1 MVSDSD
7 STPVNNTKKIALP
20 DFIDFEEGFD
30 HILEM
35 LKETKEALLRAN
47 QAKSVFLANLSHEIR
62 TPMNAIMGFAQ
73 MLQQSELNDSQQD
86 YVKVILD
93 SGHRLQSFIND
104 LLDLA
109 NYEMGKVSVNST
121 ECRVD
126 ECIAEIWNLY
136 VPRIREKNLLPHLVC
151 PPCDTPVLVDRQI
164 LRRILDSLLDNAVK
178 FTSTGTVSLECRFE
192 KVDDGKLDLTVYVT
206 DTGIG
211 IHPDRLPGIFNV
223 FEQADGGITRRHG
236 GTGLGLGLCKRMVN
250 HLGGSVSVSSEPGIG
265 SRFTVRIPLQTV
277 LPA

>member
-1 MVSDSD
+1 M
-7 STPVNNTKKIALP
+7 TPEDKHPPTEQPNRLRLP
-20 DFIDFEEGFD
+20 EFIDFEEGFD

-73 MLQQSELNDSQQD
+73 MLQQSELNDNQKD
-86 YVKVILD
+86 YVQVILD

-109 NYEMGKVSVNST
+109 NYEMGKVSVNAT

-126 ECIAEIWNLY
+126 ECIGDIWKEF
-136 VPRIREKNLLPHLVC
+136 VPRITAKNLLPHAVC
-151 PPCDTPVLVDRQI
+151 PTWESPVLVDRQM
-164 LRRILDSLLDNAVK
+164 LRRIMESLLDNAVK
-178 FTSTGTVSLECRFE
+178 FTSTGSISLECQYQPQADA
-192 KVDDGKLDLTVYVT
+192 VLDLLVFVT

-211 IHPDRLPGIFNV
+211 ISAERLPGIFNV
-223 FEQADGGITRRHG
+223 FEQADSGITRRHG

-250 HLGGSVSVSSEPGIG
+250 HLGGSISVSSEPGIG
-265 SRFTVRIPLQTV
+265 SRFTVRLPLQ
-277 LPA
+277 LAGSQ

>member
-1 MVSDSD
+1 MPTGKAS
-7 STPVNNTKKIALP
+7 ALLP

-35 LKETKEALLRAN
+35 LKETKEALRRAN

-73 MLQQSELNDSQQD
+73 MLQQSDLSESQQD
-86 YVKVILD
+86 HVKVILD

-109 NYEMGKVSVNST
+109 NYEMGKVSMNAT

-126 ECIAEIWNLY
+126 ECILDLWNMYEPL
-136 VPRIREKNLLPHLVC
+136 IKEKNLMPHFVC
-151 PPCDTPVLVDRQI
+151 PELNIPVLIDRQI
-164 LRRILDSLLDNAVK
+164 LRRILESLLNNAVK
-178 FTSTGTVSLECRFE
+178 FTSTGTVSLECQFQPM
-192 KVDDGKLDLTVYVT
+192 DDDKMDMIAYVT

-211 IHPDRLPGIFNV
+211 ISQDRLPGIFNL
-223 FEQADGGITRRHG
+223 FEQADSGITRRHG

-250 HLGGSVSVSSEPGIG
+250 HIGGSVSVSSEPGLG
-265 SRFTVRIPLQTV
+265 SRFTVRIPLQLV
-277 LPA
+277 LQDSTGNKQ